1 MLAWRMNAPTHPDDL
16 QPFGEDFG
24 PLLTGPFAP
33 VLDELDLS
41 DLPLLKGAI
50 PADLN
55 GAYLR
60 AGPNPRFAPIGRY
73 HPFDG
78 DGMVHAA
85 IFRQGRLTVRNRWIR
100 TDAFVEEAQAGRAC
114 FHGIRETLKGRSDK
128 RLKDSGNTD
137 VVGHGGRALAL
148 WYMAGQAWAFDPVTL
163 RTLGPSDA
171 IRASGG
177 EISAHAKV
185 DEITGE
191 MMFFDYGLEQ
201 PYLHYGVVGA
211 DGALKLRTPVELPG
225 PRLPHDMAITE
236 HWSIL
241 HDLPLF
247 HDPEAL
253 KLGRHKIGFFPEVPL
268 RLGVL
273 PRHGRGDQVRW
284 FCFSP
289 CFLYHVVNA
298 WESTE
303 PDGEWLTMV
312 GCRYMPALHADG
324 RIDAARTA
332 RDVAELVQHARLWR
346 WRMNLTTGQVQEQAL
361 DAVRNVEFPSCNS
374 ALTGRRTRYGYLA
387 DQREDVILQWPGLRK
402 YDLDSGEMLSAWSDD
417 PEHSWYSE
425 PWFAAADS
433 PRAED
438 HGYLVAFQ
446 WLASARRQT
455 LDVFDARDLSAGP
468 VAQVL
473 LPRHVPVGFHG
484 CWIAAPRIAGW

>member
-191 MMFFDYGLEQ
+191 MMFFDYGLEP

-298 WESTE
+298 WETRE
-303 PDGEWLTMV
+303 ADGDWLTMV

-455 LDVFDARDLSAGP
+455 LDVFDARDLSTGP